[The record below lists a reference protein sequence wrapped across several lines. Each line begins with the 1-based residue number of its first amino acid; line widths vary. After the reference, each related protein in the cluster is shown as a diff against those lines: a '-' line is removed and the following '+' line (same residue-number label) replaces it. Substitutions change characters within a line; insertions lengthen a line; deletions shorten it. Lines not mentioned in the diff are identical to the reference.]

1 MKNYLMLFTLLL
13 FFTACNE
20 TQNQDAQND
29 DIVEDSIEDS
39 KGGSTTDEEVPE
51 VKEEL
56 KYRKYELNQEDND
69 LSYKYSDKVLD
80 AVPLIE
86 GDFVFFRTFV
96 SPTSDV
102 EIYSNQE
109 ALKGVRLPND
119 FFDLQDLVIKE
130 YDNDVLSETFGPKT
144 TLKTKRANA
153 LKGGDKFETNVDYN
167 IDLYAKMKMSSGDVL
182 YLGTLNEYTKKGL
195 YKRGWHLFYM
205 NEGQQIVSAS
215 SFFFSLYYS
224 EGQLAATYFYASNQV
239 PEYFLFD
246 MEDEYIQHVQP
257 KDDPEVVKEL
267 DAAMKGK

>member
-1 MKNYLMLFTLLL
+1 MKNYLLLFTLLL

-20 TQNQDAQND
+20 TPTQDAQND
-29 DIVEDSIEDS
+29 AVVEDSTEDS
-39 KGGSTTDEEVPE
+39 DESSATDEEPE
-51 VKEEL
+51 EKEEL
-56 KYRKYELNQEDND
+56 QYRKYELNQEDND

-86 GDFVFFRTFV
+86 GDFVFFRRFV

-109 ALKGVRLPND
+109 NLKGIRLPDD
-119 FFDLQDLVIKE
+119 FFDLQDLVVKE

-144 TLKTKRANA
+144 TLKAKRANA
-153 LKGGDKFETNVDYN
+153 LKGGDKFETKVDYN
-167 IDLYAKMKMSSGDVL
+167 IDLYAKMKMSSGDLL

-205 NEGQQIVSAS
+205 NEDQQIVSAS

-224 EGQLAATYFYASNQV
+224 EGELVATYFYASNQT

-246 MEDEYIQHVQP
+246 MKDEYIKHVQP
-257 KDDPEVVKEL
+257 KDDPEIVKEL
-267 DAAMKGK
+267 DAAMKSE